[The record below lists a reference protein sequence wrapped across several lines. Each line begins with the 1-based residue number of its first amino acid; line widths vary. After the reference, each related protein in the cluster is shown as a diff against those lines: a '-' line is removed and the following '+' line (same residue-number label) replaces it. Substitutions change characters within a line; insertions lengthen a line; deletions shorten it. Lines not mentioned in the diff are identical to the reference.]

1 MMDVNFRSISRTG
14 ITHRNMLE
22 DIDAGD
28 IPDQYGFQ
36 IIIETPV
43 FGNIMKETRWVTY
56 DTDGAFIIYSTMWGD
71 TRVISERD
79 ITGIEWNH
87 IAGLVSEELET
98 VEREILWAEV

>member
-1 MMDVNFRSISRTG
+1 MDVNFRNISRTG

-43 FGNIMKETRWVTY
+43 FGNIMKETRWIGY

-79 ITGIEWNH
+79 ITGIEWNY